1 MENKPKTIYCG
12 SGKKQS
18 DTWFKVTINPD
29 KIQDYI
35 NEFNGSK
42 YVKLNINIKNEP
54 DQFGNQG
61 PVIVDQTKEEREAKV
76 AKTYL
81 GNCKVVWTDG
91 VFPEP
96 NRDNQQPQKQAQP
109 QAVAADP
116 DLPF

>member
-1 MENKPKTIYCG
+1 MAGIVKASINLSAIDKSKIID
-12 SGKKQS
+12 GKKGKYLPI
-18 DTWFKVTINPD
+18 TITIND
-29 KIQDYI
+29 
-35 NEFNGSK
+35 
-42 YVKLNINIKNEP
+42 EP

-61 PVIVDQTKEEREAKV
+61 PVCMEQTKEEREAKV
-76 AKTYL
+76 AKKYL

-96 NRDNQQPQKQAQP
+96 NRDNQQAPPQNKP